1 MRSPRRRLRPLL
13 LLLLALCAPLPGAT
27 ACAPVRLVAEYDE
40 QIDQSATRLQR
51 EMDAFLTEMEF
62 LPDGHAGK
70 TYAERERFYLNYAVN
85 VRALKARA
93 TALQQNSI
101 TVRQLDLMEDSLERL
116 RRLHQSQ
123 NTLSAAAI
131 ASSRTLFNTAWT
143 AILTFELAK
152 KR

>member
-1 MRSPRRRLRPLL
+1 MRSRRPRLHPL
-13 LLLLALCAPLPGAT
+13 LLLLALYASLPAAT

-40 QIDQSATRLQR
+40 QVDQSATRLQR

-62 LPDGHAGK
+62 LPERHAEK
-70 TYAERERFYLNYAVN
+70 TYAARERFYLHYAVGL
-85 VRALKARA
+85 RALKTRA
-93 TALQQNSI
+93 SALDRNSI
-101 TVRQLDLMEDSLERL
+101 TVRQIDLMEASVEQL

-123 NTLSAAAI
+123 NTLSSAAI
-131 ASSRTLFNTAWT
+131 TSSRTLFNTAWT